1 MTNPHTLA
9 IDIGGTGLKAAV
21 LDAEGHML
29 DKRVRVRT
37 PSDPTPEAVIEAL
50 AHLIQR
56 LPEFDRISI
65 GFPGVVR
72 RGIVLTA
79 PNLGTKKWKGF
90 ALQDALSERFGKP
103 ARLENDAEVAG
114 LGVIAGKGLEVVI
127 TLGTG
132 FGSAIFSNGRMTPHL
147 ELAHHPIHK
156 SLTYDEYVGDAALK
170 EVGRKKWNRRVLK
183 VIAVLRTLLNYD
195 KLHIGGGNAR
205 HLTLRL
211 PANVRIESNDAGI
224 EGGAALWRAPKKVP
238 PMKATKAR

>member
-1 MTNPHTLA
+1 MSNPHTLA
-9 IDIGGTGLKAAV
+9 IDVGGTGLKAAI

-65 GFPGVVR
+65 GFPGVIR
-72 RGIVLTA
+72 RGTVLTA

-90 ALQDALSERFGKP
+90 ALEDALSKRFGKP

-114 LGVIAGKGLEVVI
+114 LGVIEGKGLEVVI

-132 FGSAIFSNGRMTPHL
+132 CGTAIFSDGRMAPHL

-156 SLTYDEYVGDAALK
+156 SLTYDEYVGNAALQEIGK
-170 EVGRKKWNRRVLK
+170 KKWR
-183 VIAVLRTLLNYD
+183 
-195 KLHIGGGNAR
+195 
-205 HLTLRL
+205 
-211 PANVRIESNDAGI
+211 
-224 EGGAALWRAPKKVP
+224 
-238 PMKATKAR
+238 

>member
-1 MTNPHTLA
+1 MTTPHTLA

-21 LDAEGHML
+21 LDAEGHMME
-29 DKRVRVRT
+29 KRLRVHT
-37 PSDPTPEAVIEAL
+37 PDDPTPKAVIDAL
-50 AHLIQR
+50 ATLVEQ
-56 LPEFDRISI
+56 LPAFDRISI

-72 RGIVLTA
+72 RGTVLTA

-114 LGVIAGKGLEVVI
+114 LGVIEGKGLEVVV

-132 FGSAIFSNGRMTPHL
+132 CGTAIFSDGRMTPHL
-147 ELAHHPIHK
+147 ELAHHPIRK

-170 EVGRKKWNRRVLK
+170 EVGRKRWNRRVLR
-183 VIAVLRTLLNYD
+183 VIITLRTLLNYD

-205 HLTLRL
+205 NITFKL
-211 PANVRIESNDAGI
+211 PKNVDLVSNDEGI
-224 EGGAALWRAPKKVP
+224 IGGVKLWDDGVWHPR
-238 PMKATKAR
+238 

>member
-1 MTNPHTLA
+1 MSNPHTLA
-9 IDIGGTGLKAAV
+9 IDVGGTGLKAAV

-29 DKRVRVRT
+29 DKRLRVRT
-37 PSDPTPEAVIEAL
+37 PADPTPAAVIEAL
-50 AHLIQR
+50 DNLVAR

-79 PNLGTKKWKGF
+79 PNLGTKDWKGF
-90 ALQDALSERFGKP
+90 ALQDALAERFGKP

-114 LGVIAGKGLEVVI
+114 LGVIEGKGIEVVV

-147 ELAHHPIHK
+147 ELAHHPVHK
-156 SLTYDEYVGDAALK
+156 SLTYDEYVGNAALK
-170 EVGRKKWNRRVLK
+170 EVGKKRWKRRVLK

-205 HLTLRL
+205 LLDFKL
-211 PANVRIESNDAGI
+211 PRNVDLVSNDEGI
-224 EGGAALWRAPKKVP
+224 IGGLKLWDDRVWN
-238 PMKATKAR
+238 AR

>member
-1 MTNPHTLA
+1 MSNPHTLA

-37 PSDPTPEAVIEAL
+37 PADPTPEAVIEAL
-50 AHLIQR
+50 AHLVAR

-72 RGIVLTA
+72 RGVVLTA
-79 PNLGTKKWKGF
+79 PNLGTKDWKGF
-90 ALQDALSERFGKP
+90 ALQDALGQRFGKP

-114 LGVIAGKGLEVVI
+114 LGVIEGKGIEVVV

-132 FGSAIFSNGRMTPHL
+132 FGSAIFADGRMTPHL
-147 ELAHHPIHK
+147 ELAHHPVHK
-156 SLTYDEYVGDAALK
+156 SLTYDEYVGNAALK
-170 EVGRKKWNRRVLK
+170 EIGKKKWKRRVLK

-205 HLTLRL
+205 LLDFKL
-211 PANVRIESNDAGI
+211 PRNVDLASNDKGI
-224 EGGAALWRAPKKVP
+224 IGGVKLWDDKVWH
-238 PMKATKAR
+238 TH

>member
-37 PSDPTPEAVIEAL
+37 PDDPTPEAVVYAL
-50 AHLIQR
+50 ANLIQR

-90 ALQDALSERFGKP
+90 ALQDALAERFGKP
-103 ARLENDAEVAG
+103 ARLDNDAEVAG
-114 LGVIAGKGLEVVI
+114 LGVIDGKGLEVVV

-132 FGSAIFSNGRMTPHL
+132 FGTAIFSNGRMTPHL
-147 ELAHHPIHK
+147 ELAHHPVHK
-156 SLTYDEYVGDAALK
+156 SLTYDEYVGDSALK
-170 EVGRKKWNRRVLK
+170 EIGRKKWNRRVIK
-183 VIAVLRTLLNYD
+183 VIAVLRALLNYD

-205 HLTLRL
+205 MIAFTL
-211 PANVRIESNDAGI
+211 PKNVDRVSNDEGI
-224 EGGAALWRAPKKVP
+224 IGGVKLWDDAIWH
-238 PMKATKAR
+238 AR

>member
-37 PSDPTPEAVIEAL
+37 PDDPTPEAVIDAL
-50 AHLIQR
+50 ARLIQR

-72 RGIVLTA
+72 RGTVLTA

-90 ALQDALSERFGKP
+90 ALQDALAERFGKP
-103 ARLENDAEVAG
+103 ARLDNDAEVAG
-114 LGVIAGKGLEVVI
+114 LGVIEGKGLEVVV

-132 FGSAIFSNGRMTPHL
+132 FGSAIFSDGRMTPHL

-156 SLTYDEYVGDAALK
+156 TMTYDEYVGNAALK
-170 EVGRKKWNRRVLK
+170 EIGKKKWKRRVLK

-205 HLTLRL
+205 NIAFKL
-211 PANVRIESNDAGI
+211 PKNVDRVSNDEGI
-224 EGGAALWRAPKKVP
+224 IGGVKLWDDTVWHLR
-238 PMKATKAR
+238 

>member
-1 MTNPHTLA
+1 MTAPHTLA

-21 LDAEGHML
+21 LDAEGHMME
-29 DKRVRVRT
+29 KRVRVRT
-37 PSDPTPEAVIEAL
+37 PDDPTPKAVVDAL
-50 AHLIQR
+50 AQLVEQ
-56 LPEFDRISI
+56 LPAFDRISI

-72 RGIVLTA
+72 RGTVLTA

-132 FGSAIFSNGRMTPHL
+132 FGSAIFSDGRMTPHL

-156 SLTYDEYVGDAALK
+156 SLTYDQYVGNAALK
-170 EVGRKKWNRRVLK
+170 EIGKKKWKRRVLK
-183 VIAVLRTLLNYD
+183 VVAVLRTLLNYD
-195 KLHIGGGNAR
+195 RLHVGGGNAR
-205 HLTLRL
+205 LLDFRL
-211 PANVRIESNDAGI
+211 PKNVGLVSNDEGI
-224 EGGAALWRAPKKVP
+224 IGGVKLWDDAIWHGSG
-238 PMKATKAR
+238 AS

>member
-1 MTNPHTLA
+1 MSYPHTLA

-21 LDAEGHML
+21 LDAEGHMM
-29 DKRVRVRT
+29 DKRVRVPT
-37 PSDPTPEAVIEAL
+37 PDDPTPKAVVEAL
-50 AHLIQR
+50 ATLVKQ
-56 LPEFDRISI
+56 LPAFDRISI
-65 GFPGVVR
+65 GFPGMVR

-79 PNLGTKKWKGF
+79 PNLGTKAWKGF

-114 LGVIAGKGLEVVI
+114 LGVIEGKGLEIVA

-132 FGSAIFSNGRMTPHL
+132 FGTAIFSDGRMTPHL

-156 SLTYDEYVGDAALK
+156 ALTYDEYVGNAALK

-195 KLHIGGGNAR
+195 KLHLGGGNAR
-205 HLTLRL
+205 LIDFKL
-211 PANVRIESNDAGI
+211 PKNVDLVSNDEGI
-224 EGGAALWRAPKKVP
+224 IGGVKLWDDTVWHTR
-238 PMKATKAR
+238 

>member
-37 PSDPTPEAVIEAL
+37 PDDPTPEAVIDAL
-50 AHLIQR
+50 ARLIQR

-72 RGIVLTA
+72 RGTVLTA

-90 ALQDALSERFGKP
+90 ALQDALAERFGKP
-103 ARLENDAEVAG
+103 ARLDNDAEVAG
-114 LGVIAGKGLEVVI
+114 LGVIEGKGLEVVV

-132 FGSAIFSNGRMTPHL
+132 FGSAIFSDGRMTPHL
-147 ELAHHPIHK
+147 ELAHHPVHK

-170 EVGRKKWNRRVLK
+170 DVGKKKWNRRVLK

-205 HLTLRL
+205 NIAFKL
-211 PANVRIESNDAGI
+211 PKNVDRVSNDEGI
-224 EGGAALWRAPKKVP
+224 IGGVKLWDDTVWHLR
-238 PMKATKAR
+238 

>member
-37 PSDPTPEAVIEAL
+37 PSDPTPEAVIDAL

-56 LPEFDRISI
+56 LPEFDRISA
-65 GFPGVVR
+65 GFPGVIR
-72 RGIVLTA
+72 RGTVLTA

-90 ALQDALSERFGKP
+90 ALEDALSKRFGKP

-114 LGVIAGKGLEVVI
+114 LGVIEGKGLEVVI

-132 FGSAIFSNGRMTPHL
+132 CGTAIFSDGRMAPHL

-156 SLTYDEYVGDAALK
+156 SLTYDEYVGNAALQEIGK
-170 EVGRKKWNRRVLK
+170 KKWRRRVLK

-205 HLTLRL
+205 LLDGKL
-211 PANVRIESNDAGI
+211 PKNVDLVSNDEGI
-224 EGGAALWRAPKKVP
+224 IGGVKLWDDGVWHTR
-238 PMKATKAR
+238 

>member
-29 DKRVRVRT
+29 DKRVRVHT
-37 PSDPTPEAVIEAL
+37 PGDPTPEAVVEAL
-50 AHLIQR
+50 AHLVAR

-72 RGIVLTA
+72 RGVVLTA
-79 PNLGTKKWKGF
+79 PNLGTRKWKGF

-114 LGVIAGKGLEVVI
+114 LGVIAGKGLEVVV

-132 FGSAIFSNGRMTPHL
+132 CGTAIFSDGRMTPHL
-147 ELAHHPIHK
+147 DPFTVIQPGRLFEHRA
-156 SLTYDEYVGDAALK
+156 GDA
-170 EVGRKKWNRRVLK
+170 
-183 VIAVLRTLLNYD
+183 
-195 KLHIGGGNAR
+195 KLADI
-205 HLTLRL
+205 
-211 PANVRIESNDAGI
+211 VK
-224 EGGAALWRAPKKVP
+224 EGGAPKKAETPWRQAHGGTNGTRKIRNAPGVP
-238 PMKATKAR
+238 RGKRALGIDDFAKGRRDCI

>member
-1 MTNPHTLA
+1 MSNPHTLA

-29 DKRVRVRT
+29 DKRLRVRT
-37 PSDPTPEAVIEAL
+37 PGDPTPEAVIEAL
-50 AHLIQR
+50 AHLVAR

-65 GFPGVVR
+65 GFPGMVR
-72 RGIVLTA
+72 RGVVLTA

-114 LGVIAGKGLEVVI
+114 LGVIDGKGLEVVI

-132 FGSAIFSNGRMTPHL
+132 FGSAVFSNGRMTPHL

-156 SLTYDEYVGDAALK
+156 TLTYDQYVGNAALK
-170 EVGRKKWNRRVLK
+170 EIGKKKWKRRVLK

-205 HLTLRL
+205 LLDFKL
-211 PANVRIESNDAGI
+211 PRNVDLVSNDEGI
-224 EGGAALWRAPKKVP
+224 IGGVRLWDDNVWHAH
-238 PMKATKAR
+238 

>member
-1 MTNPHTLA
+1 MSNPHTLA

-37 PSDPTPEAVIEAL
+37 PADPTPEAVVEAL
-50 AHLIQR
+50 AHLITR
-56 LPEFDRISI
+56 LPAFDRISI
-65 GFPGVVR
+65 GFPGVIR

-90 ALQDALSERFGKP
+90 ALQDTLSKRFGKP
-103 ARLENDAEVAG
+103 ARLDNDAEVAG
-114 LGVIAGKGLEVVI
+114 LGVIEGKGLEVVI

-132 FGSAIFSNGRMTPHL
+132 CGTAIFSDGRMMPHL

-156 SLTYDEYVGDAALK
+156 SMTYDEYVGNAALK
-170 EVGRKKWNRRVLK
+170 EIGRKKWKRRVLK

-205 HLTLRL
+205 LLDFKL
-211 PANVRIESNDAGI
+211 PKNVDIVSNDEGI
-224 EGGAALWRAPKKVP
+224 IGGVKLWDDNVWH
-238 PMKATKAR
+238 TH

>member
-1 MTNPHTLA
+1 MSNPHTLA

-37 PSDPTPEAVIEAL
+37 PADPTPEAVIEAL
-50 AHLIQR
+50 AHLVAR

-65 GFPGVVR
+65 GFPGVIR

-79 PNLGTKKWKGF
+79 PNLGTKQWKGF
-90 ALQDALSERFGKP
+90 TLQDALSERFGKP

-114 LGVIAGKGLEVVI
+114 LGVIDGKGLEVVM

-132 FGSAIFSNGRMTPHL
+132 CGTAIFSNGRMTPHL
-147 ELAHHPIHK
+147 ELAHHPVHK
-156 SLTYDEYVGDAALK
+156 SLTYDEYIGNATLMEIGK
-170 EVGRKKWNRRVLK
+170 KKWKRRVLK
-183 VIAVLRTLLNYD
+183 AIAVLRTLLNYD

-205 HLTLRL
+205 VIDFKL
-211 PANVRIESNDAGI
+211 PKNVNLVSNDEGI
-224 EGGAALWRAPKKVP
+224 IGGVKLWDDGVWHDH
-238 PMKATKAR
+238 